1 MEAKGRAWLG
11 ACVLLVV
18 ALADA
23 SATLK
28 GAMRITKTVLLCMS
42 DRRP

>member
-18 ALADA
+18 ALAVA

-28 GAMRITKTVLLCMS
+28 GAMRITKTLLLCMS